1 MTKRRIVL
9 GVSGGIAA
17 YKTPQLVRDLIEH
30 GAEVRVV
37 LTESAQ
43 AFVTPLSLQTV
54 SGHPVA
60 TDLLDAHQ
68 ESTMGHIDLARW
80 ADLVLIAPATANTIA
95 QLAHGHANDLLT
107 TLCLATQA
115 PIWIAPAMN
124 TQMWQ
129 HPLTQKNIETL
140 QEIGIKV
147 LAPDNGTLACGETGP
162 GRMMD
167 TTRIATKCLA
177 NHHNIRLD
185 NTHIII
191 TAGPTQEAIDPVR
204 YITNHSS
211 GKMGYA
217 LAQAAQDLGATVTLI
232 SGPTAI
238 PSPSGVNTI
247 QVTSAIEMQQAV
259 QQHLSSCDIFIGTA
273 AVCDYRINSIA
284 EHKIKKDQGEFK
296 PQFFST
302 PDIIAEV
309 AQQTPKPFVVGFAAE
324 TQHVI
329 ENAKRKCEA
338 KQLDMIIANDVSQ
351 GQVFHQDDNT
361 ISMISS
367 KDSVTKNQRGSKQSL
382 AYSILEEIQKK
393 VFHSGKRAR
402 P

>member
-1 MTKRRIVL
+1 MAKRRIVL

-17 YKTPQLVRDLIEH
+17 YKTPQLVRDLIER

-37 LTESAQ
+37 LTKSAQ

-54 SGHPVA
+54 SEHPVA

-80 ADLVLIAPATANTIA
+80 ADTVLIAPATANTIA

-107 TLCLATQA
+107 TLCLATRA
-115 PIWIAPAMN
+115 PIRIAPAMN

-140 QEIGIKV
+140 QKIGIKV
-147 LAPDNGTLACGETGP
+147 LAPDSGTLACGETGP

-167 TTRIATKCLA
+167 TTRIATSCLT
-177 NHHNIRLD
+177 NHHSTRLD
-185 NTHIII
+185 NIHIMI

-204 YITNHSS
+204 YLTNHSS

-217 LAQAAQDLGATVTLI
+217 LTQAAQQLGATVTLI

-238 PSPSGVNTI
+238 PTPSGVNTI
-247 QVTSAIEMQQAV
+247 QVTSALEMQQAV

-273 AVCDYRINSIA
+273 AVCDYRIDTITK
-284 EHKIKKDQGEFK
+284 HKIKKDQGEFK
-296 PQFFST
+296 PQFVRT

-309 AQQTPKPFVVGFAAE
+309 AHQTPKPFVVGFAAE

-329 ENAKRKCEA
+329 ENAKKKCKV
-338 KQLDMIIANDVSQ
+338 KQLDMMIANDVSQ
-351 GQVFHQDDNT
+351 GKVFDKSESAVTVIHCDGTSTHYHQE
-361 ISMISS
+361 
-367 KDSVTKNQRGSKQSL
+367 KKESL
-382 AYSILEEIQKK
+382 AFKLLNDISKNY
-393 VFHSGKRAR
+393 HKRLVVH